1 MISPMVEPSRK
12 NLKGKAFRF
21 GIFRGQFVSAGAG
34 FVFDWLWKLARL
46 CWRDALHDA
55 PESQGRTGHSKAGL
69 RGNPW

>member
-21 GIFRGQFVSAGAG
+21 GIFRGQFVGACTG
-34 FVFDWLWKLARL
+34 FVFDWLWKLARSG
-46 CWRDALHDA
+46 WRDALNDA
-55 PESQGRTGHSKAGL
+55 AESRGRTGPSKAGL